1 MSLVTENGTGL
12 ATAESYISVADADA
26 RHAVFGNTAWAA
38 LGTSAKEIALRKATA
53 YMVQQYRARWAGE
66 RINSTQAL
74 DWPRWG
80 VTVGCYYVDSDSV
93 PVTVAD
99 ACADLALR
107 ALTEDLAPDL
117 DRAIVREKVGPLET
131 EYERFAPQAKRFR
144 AIDMALAPFLTGSG
158 AMVRLVRA

>member
-1 MSLVTENGTGL
+1 MTLITEDGTGL

-26 RHAVFGNTAWAA
+26 RHAAFGNTAWTGATALKEAA
-38 LGTSAKEIALRKATA
+38 LRRATA
-53 YMVQQYRARWAGE
+53 YMVQTYRTRWMGE
-66 RINSTQAL
+66 RVNSTQAL
-74 DWPRWG
+74 DWPRCG

-107 ALTEDLAPDL
+107 ALAEDLAPDL
-117 DRAIVREKVGPLET
+117 DRAIVREKTGPLET
-131 EYERFAPQAKRFR
+131 EYDRFAPQAKRFR

-158 AMVRLVRA
+158 AMARLVRA